1 MPRNGII
8 KPLNQNTMKDMIKI
22 ADKTKAGDHL
32 LVITDGVKF
41 SASPLLDKKENESLK
56 HSVKLKS
63 AFVHFHNAGVHKVFI
78 PVYEQA
84 GWELSESLRKAG
96 ARVCALMNEY
106 KIEAVTIVSEHRE
119 NALAAAEGIALGN
132 YQFIK
137 YKTDAVKKTN
147 SLQSI
152 GILAKGISEDDIRHM
167 NTIVESVY
175 IARNLV
181 NEPQNFLNALQL
193 SEEFK
198 KIGKKAGFKVE
209 VWNESRIASQ
219 KMGGILAVNRG
230 SKIPPTFNILEYKP
244 KKAVNS
250 KPYVLV
256 GKGVVYDTGG
266 LSLKPTPMSMDHMKC
281 DMAGS
286 AVVVSV
292 MNAIAK
298 LELPLHVVG
307 LVPATDN
314 WIGENSYA
322 PGDVITMYSGTSVEI
337 LNTDAE
343 GRLVL
348 ADALHFAA
356 KLDPEL
362 VCDFA
367 TLTGAAVR
375 AIGPYASAFMGKA
388 DESVKQDVFESSYAV
403 FERLVEFPLWPE
415 YADELKS
422 DIADMTNLG
431 KGEGGQISAAKFL
444 EHFTSYP
451 WLHFDIAGPAYNQSA
466 DAYRPKGGT
475 GVGVRLM
482 VDFLMKQ
489 IQKHKK

>member
-1 MPRNGII
+1 MKFIKSVSKPASSDQLIIIIDANSFKKSEHLTKDEVEFVKSSIQSKMPLVQFNSG
-8 KPLNQNTMKDMIKI
+8 KI
-22 ADKTKAGDHL
+22 HKLVVPIYDK
-32 LVITDGVKF
+32 
-41 SASPLLDKKENESLK
+41 S
-56 HSVKLKS
+56 
-63 AFVHFHNAGVHKVFI
+63 
-78 PVYEQA
+78 
-84 GWELSESLRKAG
+84 GWELSEKLRKSG
-96 ARVCALMNEY
+96 ARICSVLNEN
-106 KIEAVTIVSEHRE
+106 KTKNACVVSSDKHA
-119 NALAAAEGIALGN
+119 ALAIAEGIALAN

-137 YKTDAVKKTN
+137 YFTDKKKKSN

-152 GILAKGISEDDIRHM
+152 SIVNTVVHESDIDYL
-167 NTIVESVY
+167 NVVIESTC
-175 IARNLV
+175 IARDLV
-181 NEPQNFLNALQL
+181 NEPQSFLNALQL

-198 KIGKKAGFKVE
+198 KIGKNAGFSVE
-209 VWNESRIASQ
+209 VWNESRITSQ
-219 KMGGILAVNRG
+219 KMGGLLAVNKG

-244 KKAVNS
+244 KSPINK

-286 AVVVSV
+286 AVVASV
-292 MNAIAK
+292 MNAVAK
-298 LELPLHVVG
+298 LNLNIHVIG

-322 PGDVITMYSGTSVEI
+322 PGDVITMYSGTTVEI

-348 ADALHFAA
+348 ADALHFAK
-356 KLDPEL
+356 KLNPLL

-375 AIGPYASAFMGKA
+375 AIGPYASAVMGKA
-388 DESVKQDVFESSYAV
+388 DEAVKEAIFESSYSV

-415 YADELKS
+415 YGDELKS
-422 DIADMTNLG
+422 EIADMTNLG

-444 EHFTSYP
+444 EHFTDYP
-451 WLHFDIAGPAYNQSA
+451 WMHFDIAGPAFNHSN
-466 DAYRPKGGT
+466 DAYKPKGGT

-482 VDFLMKQ
+482 IDFLYKQ
-489 IQKHKK
+489 SQKKK